1 MTTFSLAVTDE
12 MFMQGQGFGEF
23 DVHHKI
29 NDMLMTEVRKRLK
42 GRDFN
47 FVITVETRRNVSG
60 RLREYEVTILE

>member
-12 MFMQGQGFGEF
+12 MFMKEQGFGEF

-47 FVITVETRRNVSG
+47 FVITVEMRRNVSG